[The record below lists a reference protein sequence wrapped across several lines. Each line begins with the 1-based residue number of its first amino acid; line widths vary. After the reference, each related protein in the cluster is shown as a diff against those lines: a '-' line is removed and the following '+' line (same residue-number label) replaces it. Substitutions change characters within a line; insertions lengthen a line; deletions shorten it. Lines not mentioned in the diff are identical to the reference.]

1 MQRHMRVGVV
11 AALLPVLATACA
23 TKGWVRKELVA
34 QRTTTDS
41 ALAMERSARVAGDSA
56 NSAQLAQQ
64 IASLRQDLDSMR
76 SQFNAKIAVVEEGL
90 KFALPVNFA
99 FDDANVNDADRPA
112 LQRFAQ
118 VVQKYYGGSMI
129 TIEGFADPAGST
141 GYNLDLSK
149 RRAENVKGML
159 TSLGLTDTQLR
170 TVGLGKTR
178 LVVPGAQKDQPGAE
192 QNRRVVFVVE
202 SKGAAASVALATPDE

>member
-11 AALLPVLATACA
+11 AALLPILATACA
-23 TKGWVRKELVA
+23 TKGWVRKELVV
-34 QRTTTDS
+34 QRSTTDS
-41 ALAMERSARVAGDSA
+41 ALAMERTARVAGDSA
-56 NSAQLAQQ
+56 NAAQLAQQ

-118 VVQKYYGGSMI
+118 VVQKYYGGSMV
-129 TIEGFADPAGST
+129 TIEGFADPAGSVS
-141 GYNLDLSK
+141 YNLDLSR
-149 RRAENVKGML
+149 RRADNVKGLL
-159 TSLGLTDTQLR
+159 TSLGLADSQLR

-178 LVVPGAQKDQPGAE
+178 LVVPNAKKDEPGAE

-202 SKGAAASVALATPDE
+202 SKGSASVALATPDE

>member
-1 MQRHMRVGVV
+1 MRVGVV

-56 NSAQLAQQ
+56 NAAQLAQQ

-141 GYNLDLSK
+141 SYNLDLSK
-149 RRAENVKGML
+149 RRAENVKGLL

-178 LVVPGAQKDQPGAE
+178 LVVPGAQKDEPGAE

-202 SKGAAASVALATPDE
+202 SKGAASSVALATPDE

>member
-11 AALLPVLATACA
+11 AALLPILATACA

-34 QRTTTDS
+34 QRSTTDS
-41 ALAMERSARVAGDSA
+41 ALAMERTARMAGDSA
-56 NSAQLAQQ
+56 NAAQLAQQ

-129 TIEGFADPAGST
+129 TIEGFADPAGSV
-141 GYNLDLSK
+141 GYNLDLSR
-149 RRAENVKGML
+149 RRAENVKGVL
-159 TSLGLTDTQLR
+159 TSLGLTDTQVR

-178 LVVPGAQKDQPGAE
+178 LVVPGAKKDDPGAE

-202 SKGAAASVALATPDE
+202 SKGANASVALATPDE